1 MRFQLEDKKMQ
12 SLSMVVLVCLF
23 GGIAVAVQASFA
35 GILSERVGLIG
46 NGLIV
51 FGGGFLFALVLLLV
65 FRGGQLGDWRSI
77 PWYVYLAGPL
87 GIVIISSIGFGIP
100 RIGVASTLTLIVVSQ
115 LAVGV
120 ILDHFGWLTIARPI
134 DIQRLIGIGVLFLGT
149 WLVLR

>member
-1 MRFQLEDKKMQ
+1 MS
-12 SLSMVVLVCLF
+12 SLGLVVLICLF

-51 FGGGFLFALVLLLV
+51 FGGGFLFALALLLF
-65 FRGGQLGDWRSI
+65 FRGAQLGDWGSI

-100 RIGVASTLTLIVVSQ
+100 RIGIASTLTLIVVSQ
-115 LAVGV
+115 LIVGV
-120 ILDHFGWLTIARPI
+120 ILDHFGWLTIARPV
-134 DIQRLIGIGVLFLGT
+134 DIQRLIGIAVLFLGT

>member
-1 MRFQLEDKKMQ
+1 MQ
-12 SLSMVVLVCLF
+12 SLGLVVLICFF

-35 GILSERVGLIG
+35 GILSERVGLVG

-51 FGGGFLFALVLLLV
+51 FGGGFLFALILLL
-65 FRGGQLGDWRSI
+65 FLRGGQLGGWHSI
-77 PWYVYLAGPL
+77 PWYAYLAGPL

-115 LAVGV
+115 LIVGV
-120 ILDHFGWLTIARPI
+120 ILDHFGWLTVARPV
-134 DIQRLIGIGVLFLGT
+134 DIQRLIGITVLFLGT

>member
-1 MRFQLEDKKMQ
+1 MQ
-12 SLSMVVLVCLF
+12 PLGLVVLVCLF
-23 GGIAVAVQASFA
+23 SGVAVAVQASFA

-51 FGGGFLFALVLLLV
+51 FGGGFLFALVLLLF

-77 PWYVYLAGPL
+77 PWYAYLAGPL

-115 LAVGV
+115 LIVGV
-120 ILDHFGWLTIARPI
+120 ILDHFGWLTVARPM
-134 DIQRLIGIGVLFLGT
+134 DIQRLLGIAVLFLGT